1 MSRPPES
8 ARPEPDLGKY
18 GMGILILS
26 LSILFAASMVAY
38 LVVRTRAGAGW
49 RPAGMPHLPA
59 GLWLSTAIIIAL
71 SVAIEAG
78 QRDIRRGERE
88 RLARAMGIAFLLG
101 IAFLINQAVNWRVL
115 IAAKG
120 SLYGFTFFMLTGLHA
135 AHVIGGL
142 IPLGVV
148 TRRARE
154 GRYTRIFHPGVSYCT
169 MYWHFLAVVWIVMFT
184 VLSVG

>member
-1 MSRPPES
+1 MSPRPAS
-8 ARPEPDLGKY
+8 ARPETDLGKY
-18 GMGILILS
+18 AMGILILS
-26 LSILFAASMVAY
+26 LSMLFAASMVGY

-49 RPAGMPHLPA
+49 RPAGMPHMPA

-71 SVAIEAG
+71 SIAIETG
-78 QRDIRRGERE
+78 LRDIRRGERE
-88 RLARAMGIAFLLG
+88 RLERALLIAFALG
-101 IAFLINQAVNWRVL
+101 VAFLINQALNWRGLLV
-115 IAAKG
+115 ARK

-142 IPLGVV
+142 IPLAVV

-154 GRYTRIFHPGVSYCT
+154 GRYTRIFHPGVALCT
-169 MYWHFLAVVWIVMFT
+169 MYWHFLAVVWIVMFI

>member
-1 MSRPPES
+1 VSR
-8 ARPEPDLGKY
+8 RPDSDLGKY
-18 GMGILILS
+18 AMGILILS

-38 LVVRTRAGAGW
+38 LVVRSRAGAGW
-49 RPAGMPHLPA
+49 RPVGMPHLPA
-59 GLWLSTAIIIAL
+59 GLWISTGIIIAL
-71 SVAIEAG
+71 SVAIESG
-78 QRDIRRGERE
+78 LRDIRRGERE
-88 RLARAMGIAFLLG
+88 RLERAVGIAFLLG
-101 IAFLINQAVNWRVL
+101 LAFLINQGLNWRVL
-115 IAAKG
+115 VAAKG

-148 TRRARE
+148 ASRARE
-154 GRYTRIFHPGVSYCT
+154 GRYTRAFHPGVTYCT